1 MNNKQLKEIALK
13 YKLSNRDIGQ
23 GTGYNH
29 QYVSSVLC
37 GNSPLTRNFAHKM
50 REYLKRVCIP
60 FEEEPKKETTVAS
73 TAPISEAR
81 DWCCE
86 PNITSHIKM
95 LAYNYEK
102 MFGVGYMQ
110 SEFVINDKVVRVS
123 INVEEK
129 IEEE

>member
-50 REYLKRVCIP
+50 REYFKRVCIP
-60 FEEEPKKETTVAS
+60 FEEEPKKETTGV
-73 TAPISEAR
+73 TINDIRE
-81 DWCCE
+81 WYNE

-102 MFGVGYMQ
+102 MFGVGYTQ

-123 INVEEK
+123 INVEK
-129 IEEE
+129 IEE

>member
-50 REYLKRVCIP
+50 REYFKRVCIP
-60 FEEEPKKETTVAS
+60 FEEEPINIKVVPSDTPVNDSKIWQ
-73 TAPISEAR
+73 PQ
-81 DWCCE
+81 
-86 PNITSHIKM
+86 PNISSHIKM
-95 LAYNYEK
+95 LAHNYEE

-129 IEEE
+129 TDEE